1 MTMARKKTT
10 QTVTKQPV
18 KKTPVKRTSKSQQ
31 TVSPAPEELVSVS
44 LAHQEQ
50 EPASIITQ
58 EEVVT
63 VAADMHE
70 EIAVHEEV
78 DVLHHNEP
86 VDPPKGIVASIMAF
100 KESNEIQFYG
110 IVAIA
115 VFIVII
121 IL

>member
-1 MTMARKKTT
+1 
-10 QTVTKQPV
+10 
-18 KKTPVKRTSKSQQ
+18 
-31 TVSPAPEELVSVS
+31 
-44 LAHQEQ
+44 
-50 EPASIITQ
+50 
-58 EEVVT
+58 
-63 VAADMHE
+63 MHE